1 MLLLPNDGSLTQ
13 PRFGQPMMIRSEGHP
28 LIILPR
34 VQPAVAAWTEK
45 DGLDVLALDLQGFL
59 CAYPQI
65 ERDEVG
71 RPVFIVDHLGR
82 VIRLDGSFGLS
93 GQCSIWAGPWTAL
106 DRIDLLIGLPR
117 GNRHVIPA
125 VTGCPLENAE
135 TLPTV
140 LLLENQGRGVVV
152 PLSFDVP

>member
-1 MLLLPNDGSLTQ
+1 MSW
-13 PRFGQPMMIRSEGHP
+13 RY
-28 LIILPR
+28 
-34 VQPAVAAWTEK
+34 
-45 DGLDVLALDLQGFL
+45 DLQGFL

-152 PLSFDVP
+152 PRSFDVP